1 MFSADNNVTPTLVWQ
16 KTQTKENHIR
26 TEASHSQ
33 DTNLTPKQI
42 AYNSEMRPVGSTS
55 YGP

>member
-16 KTQTKENHIR
+16 KTQTKENHLR

-42 AYNSEMRPVGSTS
+42 AYNSGMRPVGSTS
-55 YGP
+55 HGP